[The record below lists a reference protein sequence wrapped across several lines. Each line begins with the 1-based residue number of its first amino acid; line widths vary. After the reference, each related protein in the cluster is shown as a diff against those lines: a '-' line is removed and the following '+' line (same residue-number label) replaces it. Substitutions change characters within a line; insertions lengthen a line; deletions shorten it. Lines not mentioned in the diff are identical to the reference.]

1 MRTGAD
7 LDEVPKAIAWQ
18 EEETLQEHVP
28 NAPKRDEKAKQD
40 AASRKRTLEEMTDGV
55 TEEQMEEYRRNKT
68 SRSDPMAAYL
78 SKGSKS
84 EAV

>member
-18 EEETLQEHVP
+18 EEEALQQHVP
-28 NAPKRDEKAKQD
+28 NAPDREEKAKQD
-40 AASRKRTLEEMTDGV
+40 AATRKRTLEQMTDGI
-55 TEEQMEEYRRNKT
+55 TEEEMEEYRKK
-68 SRSDPMAAYL
+68 RSSKGDPMAAYL